1 MLYRNLVLVPTIGDD
16 LVAGLALDMATQA
29 VSLPVP
35 ARIVRRIAH
44 AAKPTPQ
51 ASFSSSGS

>member
-1 MLYRNLVLVPTIGDD
+1 M
-16 LVAGLALDMATQA
+16 AGLALDMATQA
-29 VSLPVP
+29 VSLSVP
-35 ARIVRRIAH
+35 AQIVRRITH